1 MQLMA
6 TSLVIIVCTQ
16 RVHKWFIVTELQ
28 EIFNDNTITL
38 YIYKL

>member
-1 MQLMA
+1 MNL
-6 TSLVIIVCTQ
+6 TE
-16 RVHKWFIVTELQ
+16 KWFIVTELQ